1 MLNNESTIDRVI
13 RLILGVALLSLV
25 FVGPKTAW
33 GWLGLV
39 PLATATIGF
48 CPLYRL
54 LGINTCGLRK
64 RAPQQ
69 HGA

>member
-64 RAPQQ
+64 RGPQQ